1 MEFIRKLT
9 TPKSRLGF
17 SYNNVYDFVRL
28 TLKIIYSCY
37 IKNHKN
43 CIHKYCFDKTN
54 HR

>member
-1 MEFIRKLT
+1 MEFIRELT

-17 SYNNVYDFVRL
+17 SYNNVCDCVRL
-28 TLKIIYSCY
+28 TLKIYSFY

-54 HR
+54 HS